1 MTLHVP
7 ANQLP
12 LPILMVTGLAK
23 EMRLAE
29 GPGLVA
35 IASGGDTKKLRG
47 LLADRAVPGCR
58 AVLSFGI
65 AGGLD
70 PSLAAGDVVVA
81 TGVVAEGRRWPAH
94 PALAESLAEALI
106 AGGVSVRRA
115 DIAGVDAP
123 LLDAAAKA
131 RTRSATGAAAVDM
144 ESHVASAF
152 AARHGLI
159 FAALRIVC
167 DPAARSMPAVVA
179 NALRPDGEID
189 HLAIF
194 ADLVRKPTELTK
206 LPRLAGEARASFRAL
221 SRCRDLLGIGRGLPN
236 LVELLGD
243 VA

>member
-7 ANQLP
+7 ATD

-35 IASGGDTKKLRG
+35 VASGGDTKRLRT
-47 LLADRAVPGCR
+47 LLGDRPVAGCR

-70 PSLAAGDVVVA
+70 PSLAAGDVIVA
-81 TGVVAEGRRWPAH
+81 TGVIAQGERWPTH
-94 PALAESLAEALI
+94 PLLADSLVGSLS
-106 AGGVSVRRA
+106 AGGIKVRRA

-123 LLDAAAKA
+123 LIDAASKAK
-131 RTRSATGAAAVDM
+131 TRLQTGAAAVDM

-152 AARHGLI
+152 AARHGLG

-167 DPAARSMPAVVA
+167 DPATRSMPPAIA
-179 NALRPDGEID
+179 NALRPDGGID
-189 HLAIF
+189 HFAIF
-194 ADLVRKPTELTK
+194 ADVVRRPTQLAN
-206 LPRLAGEARASFRAL
+206 LSRLAGEARASFRAL

-236 LVELLGD
+236 LIELLSD

>member
-7 ANQLP
+7 ANE

-29 GPGLVA
+29 GPGLAA
-35 IASGGDTKKLRG
+35 IASGGDTKRLRKL
-47 LLADRAVPGCR
+47 LSDRPTAGCR

-70 PSLAAGDVVVA
+70 PSLVAGDVVVA
-81 TGVVAEGRRWPAH
+81 TGVVAAGKRRPAH
-94 PALAESLAEALI
+94 AALGDSLAAALV
-106 AGGVSVRRA
+106 AGGVRVKRA

-123 LLDAAAKA
+123 LLDAESKA
-131 RTRSATGAAAVDM
+131 QVRSTTGAVAVDM
-144 ESHVASAF
+144 ESHVASEF
-152 AARHGLI
+152 AARHGLM

-167 DPAARSMPAVVA
+167 DPATRSMPAAIA
-179 NALRPDGEID
+179 NALRPDGGID
-189 HLAIF
+189 HFAIF
-194 ADLVRKPTELTK
+194 ADLVRKPTQIATLS
-206 LPRLAGEARASFRAL
+206 RLAGEARASFRSL
-221 SRCRDLLGIGRGLPN
+221 SRCRDLLGVGRGLPN

>member
-1 MTLHVP
+1 MTVHVP
-7 ANQLP
+7 APP

-35 IASGGDTKKLRG
+35 IASGGDPARLRHH
-47 LLADRAVPGCR
+47 LAGRALPGCR

-70 PSLAAGDVVVA
+70 PALAAGDVIVA
-81 TGVVAEGRRWPAH
+81 TGVVAGAERQPTH
-94 PALAESLAEALI
+94 PALGDALAAALA
-106 AGGVSVRRA
+106 AGGLSVRRA

-123 LLDAAAKA
+123 LLDAESKA
-131 RTRSATGAAAVDM
+131 EAWARTGAAAVDM
-144 ESHVASAF
+144 ESHVAAAF

-167 DPAARSMPAVVA
+167 DPATRTMPPVVA
-179 NALRPDGEID
+179 NAMRPDGGID
-189 HLAIF
+189 HFAIF
-194 ADLVRKPTELTK
+194 ADVVRKPTQLAS
-206 LPRLAGEARASFRAL
+206 LSRLAGEARASFRAL
-221 SRCRDLLGIGRGLPN
+221 GRCRDLLGIGRGLPN
-236 LVELLGD
+236 LLELLGD

>member
-1 MTLHVP
+1 MTLHIP
-7 ANQLP
+7 AND

-35 IASGGDTKKLRG
+35 IASGGDTRRLRT
-47 LLADRAVPGCR
+47 LLADRSVPGCR

-70 PSLAAGDVVVA
+70 PSLAPGDVVVA
-81 TGVVAEGRRWPAH
+81 TGVVAKGKRWAAH
-94 PALAESLAEALI
+94 PALADSLAAVLV
-106 AGGVSVRRA
+106 AGGINVRRA

-123 LLDAAAKA
+123 LLDASAKA
-131 RTRSATGAAAVDM
+131 DMRFETGAAAVDM

-167 DPAARSMPAVVA
+167 DPATRTMPPVVA
-179 NALRPDGEID
+179 NALRPDGGID
-189 HLAIF
+189 HFAILV
-194 ADLVRKPTELTK
+194 DLVRRPTQLAN
-206 LPRLAGEARASFRAL
+206 LSRLASEARASFRAL
-221 SRCRDLLGIGRGLPN
+221 GRCRDLLGVGRGLPN
-236 LVELLGD
+236 LLELLGD

>member
-7 ANQLP
+7 ATG

-29 GPGLVA
+29 GPGLAA
-35 IASGGDTKKLRG
+35 IASGGDTRRLRK
-47 LLADRAVPGCR
+47 LLADRSVPGCR

-81 TGVVAEGRRWPAH
+81 TGVIADGQRWPAH
-94 PALAESLAEALI
+94 PALAESFAAALM
-106 AGGVSVRRA
+106 AGGVNVRRA

-123 LLDAAAKA
+123 LLDARSKAKV
-131 RTRSATGAAAVDM
+131 RETTGAAAVDM
-144 ESHVASAF
+144 ESHVASEF
-152 AARHGLI
+152 AARHGLV

-167 DPAARSMPAVVA
+167 DPATRTMPPLVA
-179 NALRPDGEID
+179 NALRPDGGID
-189 HLAIF
+189 HFAIF
-194 ADLVRKPTELTK
+194 ADLVRRPTQLAN
-206 LPRLAGEARASFRAL
+206 LSRLAGEARASFRAL
-221 SRCRDLLGIGRGLPN
+221 SRCRDLLGVGRGLPN
-236 LVELLGD
+236 LLELLGD

>member
-1 MTLHVP
+1 MTLHVAP
-7 ANQLP
+7 GP
-12 LPILMVTGLAK
+12 LPILIVTGLAK

-35 IASGGDTKKLRG
+35 IASGGDTDRLRRR
-47 LLADRAVPGCR
+47 LAERTVPGCR

-70 PSLAAGDVVVA
+70 PGLSAGDVVVA
-81 TGVVAEGRRWPAH
+81 TGIVANGARRPAH
-94 PALAESLAEALI
+94 PALVDQLAASLS
-106 AGGVSVRRA
+106 AGGVPVRRA

-123 LLDAAAKA
+123 LLTTSDKSATW
-131 RTRSATGAAAVDM
+131 RATGAAAVDM
-144 ESHVASAF
+144 ESHVACEF

-167 DPAARSMPAVVA
+167 DPATSSIPAGVA
-179 NALRPDGEID
+179 NALTPDGEVD
-189 HLAIF
+189 HLAVL
-194 ADLVRKPTELTK
+194 ADFLKRPTQIASLT
-206 LPRLAGEARASFRAL
+206 RLANEARASFRVL
-221 SRCRDLLGIGRGLPN
+221 SRCRDLLGIGRGFPD

>member
-1 MTLHVP
+1 MTLHVAP
-7 ANQLP
+7 GP
-12 LPILMVTGLAK
+12 LPILIVTGLAK

-35 IASGGDTKKLRG
+35 IASGGDTGRLRRR
-47 LLADRAVPGCR
+47 LAERTVPGCR

-70 PSLAAGDVVVA
+70 PSLSAGDVVVA
-81 TGVVAEGRRWPAH
+81 TGIVANGARRPAH
-94 PALAESLAEALI
+94 PALVDQLAASLS
-106 AGGVSVRRA
+106 AGGIPVKRA

-123 LLDAAAKA
+123 LLTTSEKSATW
-131 RTRSATGAAAVDM
+131 RATGAAAVDM
-144 ESHVASAF
+144 ESHVACEF

-167 DPAARSMPAVVA
+167 DPATSSIPAGVA
-179 NALRPDGEID
+179 NALTPDGEVD
-189 HLAIF
+189 HLAVL
-194 ADLVRKPTELTK
+194 ADFLKRPTQIASLT
-206 LPRLAGEARASFRAL
+206 RLANEARASFRVL
-221 SRCRDLLGIGRGLPN
+221 SRCRDLLGIGRGFPD